1 MLDSEKMQEVELYY
15 IKENCPVFTTFL
27 NHSSEEIESI
37 KQKIIKYREEY
48 PKSNKSNV
56 KAWHS
61 DYNTF
66 ERVDYFHDINLRI
79 LNECAQIINSFKK
92 TKDGFRIRDMWANM
106 YEKGDYTQE
115 HRHFG
120 CSYSCCFYVD
130 VEENCSPIKF
140 PPKLEIKPKND
151 MLVLFAGDTHHEVLP
166 TGGKRTLIALNIDS
180 LNRRSATSYLNYS

>member
-1 MLDSEKMQEVELYY
+1 MQEVNVYY
-15 IKENCPVFTTFL
+15 LKKKFPVFPVFTTFL

-37 KQKIIKYREEY
+37 KQKIIKYRKEY

-79 LNECAQIINSFKK
+79 LDECIQIINSFKK
-92 TKDGFRIRDMWANM
+92 TKDNLRICEMWANM
-106 YEKGDYTQE
+106 YEKGDYTQK

-120 CSYSCCFYVD
+120 CNYSCCFYVD

-140 PPKLEIKPKND
+140 HPKLEIKPKND
-151 MLVLFAGDTHHEVLP
+151 MLVLFAGNINHEVLP
-166 TGGKRTLIALNIDS
+166 TNGKRTLIAMNIDYH
-180 LNRRSATSYLNYS
+180 NRHRASSYFNYS